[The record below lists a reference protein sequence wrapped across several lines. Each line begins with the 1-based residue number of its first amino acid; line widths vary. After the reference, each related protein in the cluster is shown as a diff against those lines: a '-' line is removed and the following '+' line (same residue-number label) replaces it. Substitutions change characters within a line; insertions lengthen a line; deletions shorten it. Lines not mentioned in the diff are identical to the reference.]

1 MGDRTNFH
9 FKVGDSTL
17 TLYSH
22 WGGYTRKQDL
32 AHALT
37 AAMPRIKM
45 VDTAYALRICVSQL
59 IGADWA
65 DETGY
70 GLILN
75 NQEIYE
81 EERGFLE
88 IDLNT
93 LTVNDDGMVKSIE
106 DFINYYNTPVLI
118 NEGIAR

>member
-22 WGGYTRKQDL
+22 WGGYTRKREL
-32 AHALT
+32 AAALT
-37 AAMPRIKM
+37 AAMPRIQM
-45 VDTAYALRICVSQL
+45 GDTAYALRICVSQL
-59 IGADWA
+59 IGSDWA
-65 DETGY
+65 GETGF

-81 EERGFLE
+81 EEHGFLE

-93 LTVNDDGMVKSIE
+93 LTVNDDGAIIPIQEYITHFPS
-106 DFINYYNTPVLI
+106 LSI

>member
-22 WGGYTRKQDL
+22 WGGYTRKREL
-32 AHALT
+32 AAALT
-37 AAMPRIKM
+37 AAMPRIQM
-45 VDTAYALRICVSQL
+45 GDTAYALRICVSQL
-59 IGADWA
+59 IGPAWA
-65 DETGY
+65 EETGF

-81 EERGFLE
+81 EEHGLLE

>member
-9 FKVGDSTL
+9 FKVGDGVLS
-17 TLYSH
+17 LYSH
-22 WGGYTRKQDL
+22 WGGSSRKQDL
-32 AHALT
+32 AHALA
-37 AAMPRIKM
+37 AAMPRIQM
-45 VDTAYALRICVSQL
+45 GDTAYALRICVSQL
-59 IGADWA
+59 IGSDWA
-65 DETGY
+65 GETGF

-81 EERGFLE
+81 EEHGLLE
-88 IDLNT
+88 IDFNT

-106 DFINYYNTPVLI
+106 DFINYYNTSVLI